1 MEHIVDTFVNGIKNI
16 TKNPVLFVPYII
28 FYVILLILSFALG
41 IILAIP
47 TIALIEGSEINW
59 MFLGIAILLFIF
71 ILLILLSHVSAGL
84 IGMSK
89 EAVSTGKTKLK
100 DWFTYGN
107 KYFGRIF
114 FATILTSIIELVV
127 IVFWLPTV
135 YVLINS
141 GYTLT
146 SFIDILDTNPDAL
159 LPFFTSLI
167 IPILIGCLL
176 TIVYSII
183 VYVLLY
189 FVEYAIV
196 VDDMAVFAS
205 FKKSYAVLRQHFW
218 KVLIFIIAIYVIST
232 VISVIVSMTSYLIM
246 PLGLVDEIL
255 YLAGSFILS
264 IVQLVIYLLLIV
276 AITVWSTRFYMVITE
291 NELHT
296 EEDLTR
302 Y

>member
-16 TKNPVLFVPYII
+16 TKNPVLFVPFIL
-28 FYVILLILSFALG
+28 FFAILLVLAFVLG
-41 IILAIP
+41 IVIAFPI
-47 TIALIEGSEINW
+47 IALIEGSEINW
-59 MFLGIAILLFIF
+59 IFLGIAILLFAF
-71 ILLILLSHVSAGL
+71 IILILSSHVSAGT
-84 IGMSK
+84 IGMAK
-89 EAVSTGKTKLK
+89 EAVSTGNAKLN

-107 KYFGRIF
+107 KYLGRIF

-218 KVLIFIIAIYVIST
+218 NVLFFVIAIYL
-232 VISVIVSMTSYLIM
+232 ISVGVSSVVSMASYFIM
-246 PLGLVDEIL
+246 PLAAIDAIL
-255 YLAGSFILS
+255 YSIGSLILS
-264 IVQLVIYLLLIV
+264 IIQLVVSLLL
-276 AITVWSTRFYMVITE
+276 AIATIVWSTRFYMAITE
-291 NELHT
+291 KELHT